1 MADSHQIKV
10 TLPDDLAD
18 QIPAR
23 VASGQYASESD
34 VVAEALR
41 TLEDRGYDVEHW
53 LRTEAVAIYDRM
65 KADPSRGRSLDEV
78 RASLAAL
85 HERTVASKGE

>member
-1 MADSHQIKV
+1 MADSHQLNV

-18 QIPAR
+18 QVRAR

-41 TLEDRGYDVEHW
+41 TLEDREHDVEHW

-78 RASLAAL
+78 RVSLAAL
-85 HERTVASKGE
+85 HDRTVASKGE

>member
-1 MADSHQIKV
+1 MADSHQLNV

-18 QIPAR
+18 QVRAK

-34 VVAEALR
+34 VVIEALR
-41 TLEDRGYDVEHW
+41 TLEDRDRDLEHW
-53 LRTEAVAIYDRM
+53 LRTEAGAIYDRM

-85 HERTVASKGE
+85 HDRTVASKGE

>member
-1 MADSHQIKV
+1 MADRHQLSV

-18 QIPAR
+18 QVRAR
-23 VASGQYASESD
+23 VASGRYASESD

-41 TLEDRGYDVEHW
+41 TLEDREHDLEHW

-65 KADPSRGRSLDEV
+65 KADPSLGLSLDEV
-78 RASLAAL
+78 RASLAATHDRIVRAL
-85 HERTVASKGE
+85 

>member
-1 MADSHQIKV
+1 MADRHRLSV

-18 QIPAR
+18 QVRAR
-23 VASGQYASESD
+23 VASGKYANESD

-41 TLEDRGYDVEHW
+41 TLEDREHDVEHW
-53 LRTEAVAIYDRM
+53 LRTEAVAIHDRM
-65 KADPSRGRSLDEV
+65 KADPSRGRLLDEV
-78 RASLAAL
+78 WASLAAL